1 MAADSKEANTLMM
14 QRYFTEVLS
23 SPSLEK
29 AWKSI
34 DELMR
39 PDFVFRIS
47 TIPGGV
53 RGIPAYKEFMRGL
66 KTAFPDGVFSIDKHM
81 AESTRGAA
89 RWNFRGT
96 HNGEFLGV
104 PPTKKVITD
113 QGIDIFHFAGGK
125 ITDIWANED
134 AFGLLKQLGVIH

>member
-1 MAADSKEANTLMM
+1 MAADSKEANAQMV

-23 SPSLEK
+23 SASLDK
-29 AWKSI
+29 AWNSI

-47 TIPGGV
+47 TIPRGV
-53 RGIPAYKEFMRGL
+53 RGIQAYKEFLRGL

-81 AESTRGAA
+81 AETTRAAA

-96 HNGEFLGV
+96 HSGEFLGV

-134 AFGLLKQLGVIH
+134 AFGLQKQLGVFH